1 MKCLAIFLILIAL
14 TAVVVDSKVHR
25 HAKAHK
31 SHKAHKRS
39 HLSATGPNAS
49 SKFFQFAAGSLAVL
63 SGQEAFIDEC
73 LAKLPGWQAS
83 EAQEAASPAG
93 VEKTVTV
100 QDSST
105 WSKILGYLG
114 QAINVAC
121 MFKDKIMGLL
131 RGKVRKF
138 MRRNRKLFLQGKK
151 VKKWSWGGLFDS
163 VVSSVAGVWDNVT
176 KVFRTG
182 YSYVINGVDWA
193 MKKGTELTNYV
204 TNVLNSIITPM
215 LTAMENLKQ
224 KLVMWLTQ
232 SPQMVKYRELVN
244 CLINL
249 NTLKAIQGL
258 FDALMGFITT
268 VSALATPAGW
278 VDLLINLI
286 CGWESL
292 KNAIEA
298 FKSAWTQA
306 NVLIKYNSYGK
317 ALGFMLNAII
327 GG

>member
-49 SKFFQFAAGSLAVL
+49 SKFFQFSAGSLAVL
-63 SGQEAFIDEC
+63 SGQEAFIDQC
-73 LAKLPGWQAS
+73 LATLPGWQAS

-93 VEKTVTV
+93 VEKTVSPA
-100 QDSST
+100 DAST
-105 WSKILGYLG
+105 WTKILGYLG

-121 MFKDKIMGLL
+121 MFKDKIMGLM

-138 MRRNRKLFLQGKK
+138 LRRNRKLFLQGKK
-151 VKKWSWGGLFDS
+151 VKKLNWGEIVDH
-163 VVSSVAGVWDNVT
+163 VEKSVADAWDSVT
-176 KVFRTG
+176 KVFRKG

-193 MKKGTELTNYV
+193 MKKGKELTTYV
-204 TNVLNSIITPM
+204 TNVLKTIITPI
-215 LTAMENLKQ
+215 LTAIENLRV

-232 SPQMVKYRELVN
+232 SPQMLKYRELVN
-244 CLINL
+244 CLISI
-249 NTLKAIQGL
+249 NTLKAIKGL
-258 FDALMGFITT
+258 FDALMGFITI
-268 VSALATPAGW
+268 VAALNTPAGW

-286 CGWESL
+286 CGWQSL
-292 KNAIEA
+292 KNAILA

-306 NVLIKYNSYGK
+306 NVLIKFNSYGK